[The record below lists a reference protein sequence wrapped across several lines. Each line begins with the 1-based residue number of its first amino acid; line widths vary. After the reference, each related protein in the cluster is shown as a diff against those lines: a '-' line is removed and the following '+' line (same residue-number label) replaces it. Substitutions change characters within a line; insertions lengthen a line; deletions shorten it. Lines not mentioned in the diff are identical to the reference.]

1 MANEP
6 SSWHLNKGIPITLI
20 LAVLVQAA
28 WVAWWAASVTKD
40 ITKLQQEQILND
52 QINVEVIE
60 ARQRWVQVHN
70 SLNRIEKRLDRISER
85 LPEVAP

>member
-1 MANEP
+1 
-6 SSWHLNKGIPITLI
+6 